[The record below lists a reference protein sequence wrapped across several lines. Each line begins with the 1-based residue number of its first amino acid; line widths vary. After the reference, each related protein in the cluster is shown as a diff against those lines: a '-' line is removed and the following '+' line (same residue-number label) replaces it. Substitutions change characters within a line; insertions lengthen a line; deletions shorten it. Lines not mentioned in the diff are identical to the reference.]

1 MPSADCTLFLFQELG
16 VELGLYL
23 LSHDRAGYGESDPNP
38 KRSVKSEA
46 LDIQELADQ
55 LEIGPRFYVIGISM
69 EAYAAWRCLKHI
81 PHSFAEPEGEIEG
94 GYVGLE
100 SQSLLGE
107 EEDPAETAALAGEVG
122 VDLELQE
129 GKDQKI
135 RTPTSLES
143 AAGAMLSGRGWL
155 QQLVSTS
162 VDTTKKLDEEITSV
176 TDDEDGQI
184 PAHHSSGRNDS
195 KQTKTQGV

>member
-81 PHSFAEPEGEIEG
+81 PHR
-94 GYVGLE
+94 
-100 SQSLLGE
+100 
-107 EEDPAETAALAGEVG
+107 LAGVALVVPVINYLWPSLPASLCSEAYRTLLV
-122 VDLELQE
+122 Q
-129 GKDQKI
+129 DQWALRI
-135 RTPTSLES
+135 AHYAPH
-143 AAGAMLSGRGWL
+143 
-155 QQLVSTS
+155 LVYWWAT
-162 VDTTKKLDEEITSV
+162 
-176 TDDEDGQI
+176 
-184 PAHHSSGRNDS
+184 
-195 KQTKTQGV
+195 

>member
-1 MPSADCTLFLFQELG
+1 MEQRGALSVSVLQNQKVKKRE
-16 VELGLYL
+16 VMLGLNHKVCL
-23 LSHDRAGYGESDPNP
+23 EKKKTRL
-38 KRSVKSEA
+38 K
-46 LDIQELADQ
+46 Q
-55 LEIGPRFYVIGISM
+55 LPS
-69 EAYAAWRCLKHI
+69 
-81 PHSFAEPEGEIEG
+81 PEK
-94 GYVGLE
+94 
-100 SQSLLGE
+100 
-107 EEDPAETAALAGEVG
+107 
-122 VDLELQE
+122 E

-162 VDTTKKLDEEITSV
+162 ADTTKKLDEEITSV